1 MVDIT
6 PLGVLF
12 VGACCVG
19 VVGVIVLVVLLF
31 IAFVPWKSRTGRQDS
46 DH

>member
-6 PLGVLF
+6 PLTVLF

-19 VVGVIVLVVLLF
+19 VVGVIVLAALLVF
-31 IAFVPWKSRTGRQDS
+31 AFVPWRIRTGRQDS
-46 DH
+46 DQ